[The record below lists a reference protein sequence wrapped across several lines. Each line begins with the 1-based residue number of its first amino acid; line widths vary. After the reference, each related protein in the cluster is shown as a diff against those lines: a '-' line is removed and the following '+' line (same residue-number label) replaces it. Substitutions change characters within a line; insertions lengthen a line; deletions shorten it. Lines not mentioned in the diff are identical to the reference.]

1 VYAHSHLMFGIDM
14 AETRQKARLAINS
27 TAKARLVE
35 GIYDPCLPAGGRIEF
50 KTSVHFD
57 NNGIDTW
64 NASVDDFSAVTEP
77 GSADYGHY
85 HAVLVNNE
93 NSGDWEQCKT
103 LA

>member
-1 VYAHSHLMFGIDM
+1 MYAHSHLMFGIDM

-64 NASVDDFSAVTEP
+64 NAS
-77 GSADYGHY
+77 GR
-85 HAVLVNNE
+85 
-93 NSGDWEQCKT
+93 
-103 LA
+103 

>member
-1 VYAHSHLMFGIDM
+1 MFGIDM